1 MDSGMR
7 EAESMTEIWALERR
21 NERKTEILCGT
32 RRLDTCGQV
41 TRVKRFLRWQML
53 GLGEKVGQ
61 KEGLSEVY
69 PADNELSHIQRVR
82 PCLKRLAAI
91 ITVPLIHVN
100 SLR

>member
-1 MDSGMR
+1 
-7 EAESMTEIWALERR
+7 
-21 NERKTEILCGT
+21 
-32 RRLDTCGQV
+32 
-41 TRVKRFLRWQML
+41 ML

-61 KEGLSEVY
+61 KEGLWEVY